1 MKDFKDFKDFKELK
15 EDEVAA
21 LQLTEELLKPGMD
34 VSEATYGSALAALG
48 ERRTFE
54 AGTERH

>member
-1 MKDFKDFKDFKELK
+1 M
-15 EDEVAA
+15 AA